1 MRWRSMGSREIKDGT
16 IVVCACKRRTTLKL
30 KILFGAIICS
40 ILVLAIPAFAHH
52 SFAMFDN
59 SKWLILKG
67 TVVEYRWE
75 NPHTH
80 IIVNVLPSGAPNPS
94 MAGTW
99 DVEAASINIMARQGW
114 NKISF
119 KAGDTITAVA
129 HPLKSG
135 DKGCSLSYVVLPSGV
150 RRYQD
155 VARPDGPP
163 EDASK
168 KPD

>member
-1 MRWRSMGSREIKDGT
+1 MRPK
-16 IVVCACKRRTTLKL
+16 IVFA
-30 KILFGAIICS
+30 AIICS
-40 ILVLAIPAFAHH
+40 ILVIAIPAFAHH

-59 SKWLILKG
+59 SKWIIVKG

-80 IIVNVLPSGAPNPS
+80 IMVNVADGP
-94 MAGTW
+94 MAGSW
-99 DVEAASINIMARQGW
+99 DVEGASINIMARQGW
-114 NKISF
+114 NKLSF
-119 KAGDTITAVA
+119 KVGDAITAVA

-135 DKGCSLSYVVLPSGV
+135 DKGCSLSYVVLPNGI

-163 EDASK
+163 EDTSK

>member
-1 MRWRSMGSREIKDGT
+1 LRFRI
-16 IVVCACKRRTTLKL
+16 IIA
-30 KILFGAIICS
+30 AIIGC
-40 ILVLAIPAFAHH
+40 VLLPAIPVSAHH

-59 SKWLILKG
+59 SKWIVLKG
-67 TVVEYRWE
+67 TVTEYRWE

-80 IIVNVLPSGAPNPS
+80 IIVNVPASGAPDPS
-94 MAGTW
+94 MAGSW

-114 NKISF
+114 NKLSF
-119 KAGDTITAVA
+119 KVGDPITAVA

-135 DKGCSLSYVVLPSGV
+135 DKGCSLSYVVLPNGI

-163 EDASK
+163 EDTSK

>member
-1 MRWRSMGSREIKDGT
+1 L
-16 IVVCACKRRTTLKL
+16 KR
-30 KILFGAIICS
+30 KILWAAIVCS
-40 ILVLAIPAFAHH
+40 IFVLAIPAFAHH

-59 SKWLILKG
+59 SKWIIVKG

-80 IIVNVLPSGAPNPS
+80 IIVNVADGAL
-94 MAGTW
+94 AGTW

-119 KAGDTITAVA
+119 KPGDPITAVA

-135 DKGCSLSYVVLPSGV
+135 DKGCSLSYVVLPNGI

-163 EDASK
+163 EDTSK

>member
-1 MRWRSMGSREIKDGT
+1 MRFKLLAASSA
-16 IVVCACKRRTTLKL
+16 CAAL
-30 KILFGAIICS
+30 
-40 ILVLAIPAFAHH
+40 LAAVPVFAHH

-59 SKWLILKG
+59 SKWITVKG

-80 IIVNVLPSGAPNPS
+80 IIVTVTQGNDAVAP
-94 MAGTW
+94 GTW

-114 NKISF
+114 NKISL
-119 KAGDTITAVA
+119 KAGDPITAVA

-135 DKGCSLSYVVLPSGV
+135 DKGCSLSYIVLPSGI

-155 VARPDGPP
+155 VSRPDGPP
-163 EDASK
+163 EDTSK

>member
-1 MRWRSMGSREIKDGT
+1 MRVKFMVAG
-16 IVVCACKRRTTLKL
+16 
-30 KILFGAIICS
+30 
-40 ILVLAIPAFAHH
+40 LAFAALLAAVPAFAHH

-59 SKWLILKG
+59 SKWIIVKG

-80 IIVNVLPSGAPNPS
+80 IIVNVAKGTDAVAPGS
-94 MAGTW
+94 W
-99 DVEAASINIMARQGW
+99 DIEGASINIMARQGW
-114 NKISF
+114 NKISL
-119 KAGDTITAVA
+119 KVGDPITAVA

-135 DKGCSLSYVVLPSGV
+135 DKGCSLSYIVLPTGI

-163 EDASK
+163 EDTSK

>member
-1 MRWRSMGSREIKDGT
+1 
-16 IVVCACKRRTTLKL
+16 VRRKFMMASLAAAAL
-30 KILFGAIICS
+30 LA
-40 ILVLAIPAFAHH
+40 AIPAFAHH

-59 SKWLILKG
+59 NKWLILKG

-80 IIVNVLPSGAPNPS
+80 IIVSVPKSAGDPAL
-94 MAGTW
+94 AGTW

-119 KAGDTITAVA
+119 KAGDPITAVA

-135 DKGCSLSYVVLPSGV
+135 DKGCSLSYVVLPSGI

-155 VARPDGPP
+155 VSRPDGPP
-163 EDASK
+163 EDTSK

>member
-1 MRWRSMGSREIKDGT
+1 M
-16 IVVCACKRRTTLKL
+16 KL
-30 KILFGAIICS
+30 KIISAAIIFS
-40 ILVLAIPAFAHH
+40 MLLIATPTFAHH

-59 SKWLILKG
+59 SKWIIVRG
-67 TVVEYRWE
+67 TVAEYRWE

-80 IIVNVLPSGAPNPS
+80 IIVSVSDGP

-119 KAGDTITAVA
+119 KTGDPITAVA

-135 DKGCSLSYVVLPSGV
+135 DKGCSLSYVVLPNGI

-163 EDASK
+163 EDTSK

>member
-1 MRWRSMGSREIKDGT
+1 VRHKFLI
-16 IVVCACKRRTTLKL
+16 A
-30 KILFGAIICS
+30 A
-40 ILVLAIPAFAHH
+40 LALAAFFAAVPAFAHH

-59 SKWLILKG
+59 SKWIMLKG

-80 IIVNVLPSGAPNPS
+80 IIVNVADGP

-119 KAGDTITAVA
+119 KTGDSITAVA

-135 DKGCSLSYVVLPSGV
+135 DKGCSLSYVVLPSGI

-163 EDASK
+163 EDTSK
-168 KPD
+168 KPE

>member
-1 MRWRSMGSREIKDGT
+1 M
-16 IVVCACKRRTTLKL
+16 KR
-30 KILFGAIICS
+30 KILLAAIVCS
-40 ILVLAIPAFAHH
+40 IFVLAIPAFAHH

-59 SKWLILKG
+59 SKWIIVKG

-80 IIVNVLPSGAPNPS
+80 IIVNVADGAL
-94 MAGTW
+94 AGTW

-119 KAGDTITAVA
+119 KPGDPITAVA

-135 DKGCSLSYVVLPSGV
+135 DKGCSLSYVVLPNGI

-163 EDASK
+163 EDTSK

>member
-1 MRWRSMGSREIKDGT
+1 M
-16 IVVCACKRRTTLKL
+16 KL
-30 KILFGAIICS
+30 KIITGAIICS
-40 ILVLAIPAFAHH
+40 ILVLAFPAFAHH

-59 SKWLILKG
+59 TKWIVVKG
-67 TVVEYRWE
+67 RVVEYRWE

-80 IIVNVLPSGAPNPS
+80 IIVNVADGP
-94 MAGTW
+94 MVGTW

-119 KAGDTITAVA
+119 KAGDPITAVA

-135 DKGCSLSYVVLPSGV
+135 DKGCSLSYVVLPNGI

-163 EDASK
+163 EDTSK
-168 KPD
+168 KPE